1 MTEKVDWI
9 WYGNATRPATEQS
22 ESASVKQSPV
32 ANRQKPEEPS
42 SAKPKNAKPVKAK
55 PTA

>member
-9 WYGNATRPATEQS
+9 WYENPTRPATE
-22 ESASVKQSPV
+22 EREPASVKHSPA
-32 ANRQKPEEPS
+32 ANRQESQEPS

-55 PTA
+55 STS

>member
-9 WYGNATRPATEQS
+9 WYENATRPATE
-22 ESASVKQSPV
+22 EREPASVKHSPV

-42 SAKPKNAKPVKAK
+42 STKPKNAKPIKAK